1 MRILKTVILMI
12 VSVLIG
18 LSCLTVTSLAV
29 SPVIPSLPLE
39 EVEIP
44 IETLIAQKAPKEKVE
59 EQYRMFSVDRP
70 ETFAYDPSRYLLI
83 YNASHDFWKTLP
95 STSYEDLVAG
105 LAHPYPD
112 VYIPFYGDGD
122 TADRVIGSAKLAH
135 DSMAKDWSLRVS
147 IHNVPSQSFKDKTVV
162 DPYEYIT
169 DYLAQSEKAPQQV
182 FLLCH
187 FGSTHDGH
195 ETVAVLRFET
205 ETVILDISNS
215 AHVDGQEEKIV
226 PTAYTV
232 EEFRALRLAAE
243 ESTDGTSD
251 GGQTPSQGD
260 AQKGTE
266 AIWLILVFALV
277 VVSGVVAFVVIRKRR
292 AKE

>member
-112 VYIPFYGDGD
+112 VYIPYYGDGD
-122 TADRVIGSAKLAH
+122 TADRVIGSAKLVH

-147 IHNVPSQSFKDKTVV
+147 IHNVPSQAFKDKTVV
-162 DPYEYIT
+162 DPYEYII

-182 FLLCH
+182 FLLRH
-187 FGSTHDGH
+187 FSSYAEGQ
-195 ETVAVLRFET
+195 EIVAVLKFET
-205 ETVILDISNS
+205 DTVILDVSNS
-215 AHVDGQEEKIV
+215 AHVEGQEETII

-232 EEFRALRLAAE
+232 EEFRTLRLAAE
-243 ESTDGTSD
+243 EDIYGHSGIEEEHT
-251 GGQTPSQGD
+251 Q
-260 AQKGTE
+260 
-266 AIWLILVFALV
+266 VFGRNMIELLWPIALAGLV
-277 VVSGVVAFVVIRKRR
+277 VVLGVAFVLIKKRR
-292 AKE
+292 AKG